1 MRVVISDLPPEF
13 PEEPTSEG
21 EATEE
26 FDVTDEDGND
36 SIAVRHI
43 IRLSVGYDHRIID
56 GADADQFMVAVR
68 EYLENFNED
77 IG

>member
-1 MRVVISDLPPEF
+1 VASY
-13 PEEPTSEG
+13 
-21 EATEE
+21 
-26 FDVTDEDGND
+26 EDGND

-43 IRLSVGYDHRIID
+43 LRLVLGYDHRVID

-68 EYLENFNED
+68 EYLETFSED

>member
-1 MRVVISDLPPEF
+1 M
-13 PEEPTSEG
+13 
-21 EATEE
+21 
-26 FDVTDEDGND
+26 TDADGND

-43 IRLSVGYDHRIID
+43 IRLVLGYDHRVVD

-68 EYLENFNED
+68 DYLQNFNDD